1 MVMSIQTNVNS
12 LAAQRG
18 LRAAQDRVNGAM
30 QKLSTGFRINKAGD
44 DAAGLAISEKLK
56 SQINGL
62 NQAMRNAMDG
72 ISMVQTAEGALGE
85 TADMLQ
91 RMRVLAVQSANDVN
105 TAGERTAIQKEVSQL
120 KAEITRLADSSTF
133 NGANLLDGSF
143 TSKQIQVG
151 ANQNQTI
158 SVSISSARAADI
170 GNNTFS
176 ASGDMN
182 EATAAAATAAAVNNV
197 DAQDLTVT
205 GELGSG
211 TVTLAAGATAKD
223 IAEAVNNLEGST
235 GVTATA
241 TTGLKHQRPVND
253 APAACRSPSRA
264 PTAATINA
272 NIADPSDLR
281 DLVDAVNERTATTGV
296 TAEIGANNGEV
307 VLRQADGEDVVIE
320 GFTSSGTGAQTV
332 SVQGLDAAGATA
344 GAAVTLTEGAADST
358 RVGGDLTFNST
369 GSFQVSSDTG
379 AAGVVTAAATANAS
393 SLTSVASVDV
403 STRQGSQDAI
413 QTIDSA
419 LGKLNNLRSTLGAIQ
434 NRFESTVSALEST
447 AENLSASNS
456 RIRDVDVAS
465 ESAELARAQVL
476 SQAGVSVLAQANQ
489 QPQLALK
496 LLG

>member
-12 LAAQRG
+12 LSAQRG

-30 QKLSTGFRINKAGD
+30 QKLSTGYRINKAGD

-72 ISMVQTAEGALGE
+72 ISMVQTAEGGLGE
-85 TADMLQ
+85 VADMLQ

-120 KAEITRLADSSTF
+120 KSEITRLADASTF
-133 NGANLLDGSF
+133 NGTNLLDGSF

-158 SVSISSARAADI
+158 SMSISSARSADI

-176 ASGDMN
+176 ATGDIST
-182 EATAAAATAAAVNNV
+182 ATAAATSAAAANNV
-197 DAQDLTVT
+197 DAQNLTVT
-205 GELGSG
+205 GELGSSTIAVG
-211 TVTLAAGATAKD
+211 AGDSAKA
-223 IAEAVNNLEGST
+223 IAEAVNNQEGST

-241 TTGLKHQRPVND
+241 ETGVKLSGLSD
-253 APAACRSPSRA
+253 AGGVSFTLGGDGSAAI
-264 PTAATINA
+264 TA
-272 NIADPSDLR
+272 NIADASDLR
-281 DLVDAVNERTATTGV
+281 DLVEAVNEKTATTGI
-296 TAEIGANNGEV
+296 TAEIGDNNGELI
-307 VLRQADGEDVVIE
+307 LRHSSGEDITIDD
-320 GFTSSGTGAQTV
+320 FTSSGTGAQTI
-332 SVQGLDAAGATA
+332 SAQGLDSADGNA
-344 GAAVTLTEGAADST
+344 GAAVTLTEAGTDST
-358 RVGGDLTFNST
+358 RVGGHLDFDST
-369 GSFQVSSDTG
+369 SSFQVSSDTG

-393 SLTSVASVDV
+393 TLTSVAAVDV
-403 STRQGSQDAI
+403 STRDGSQNAI
-413 QTIDSA
+413 KTIDSA
-419 LGKLNNLRSTLGAIQ
+419 LDKLNNLRATLGAIQ
-434 NRFESTVSALEST
+434 NRFESTVSALESS

-465 ESAELARAQVL
+465 ESAEMARAQVL

>member
-1 MVMSIQTNVNS
+1 MVMSIQTNTNS

-30 QKLSTGFRINKAGD
+30 SKLSTGYRINKAGD

-85 TADMLQ
+85 VADMLQ
-91 RMRVLAVQSANDVN
+91 RMRVLSVQSANDVN
-105 TAGERTAIQKEVSQL
+105 TTSERTAIQKEVSQL
-120 KAEITRLADSSTF
+120 KSEITRLADASTF
-133 NGANLLDGSF
+133 NGSNLLDGSF
-143 TSKQIQVG
+143 TSKKIQVG
-151 ANQNQTI
+151 ANQGQTI
-158 SVSISSARAADI
+158 DVSISSARAADI

-176 ASGDMN
+176 ATGTSSN
-182 EATAAAATAAAVNNV
+182 AVAAAATAPAANNV
-197 DAQDLTVT
+197 LAQNLTVT
-205 GELGSG
+205 GELGSA
-211 TVTLAAGATAKD
+211 TVAVLAGATAKAT
-223 IAEAVNNLEGST
+223 AEAVNNVEGST
-235 GVTATA
+235 GVKATA
-241 TTGLKHQRPVND
+241 STQLSISSLSGAGGVTFTLTGD
-253 APAACRSPSRA
+253 AS
-264 PTAATINA
+264 TAISA
-272 NIADPSDLR
+272 NIADTSDLR
-281 DLVDAVNERTATTGV
+281 DLAEAINAQTATTGI
-296 TAEIGANNGEV
+296 TAEVGSDNGELI
-307 VLRQADGEDVVIE
+307 LRHSTGSDIQITDFAS
-320 GFTSSGTGAQTV
+320 TGTGAQTV
-332 SVQGLDAAGATA
+332 AVRGLTSNDANS
-344 GAAVTLTEGAADST
+344 GAAVTLTEGTTDST
-358 RVGGDLTFNST
+358 RVGGHLDFHST
-369 GSFQVSSDTG
+369 SSFQVSSNTA
-379 AAGVVTAAATANAS
+379 AAGIVTAAATANAS

-403 STRQGSQDAI
+403 SSRKGASDAL

-419 LGKLNNLRSTLGAIQ
+419 LEKLNNVRSTLGAIQ

-456 RIRDVDVAS
+456 RVRDVDVAS